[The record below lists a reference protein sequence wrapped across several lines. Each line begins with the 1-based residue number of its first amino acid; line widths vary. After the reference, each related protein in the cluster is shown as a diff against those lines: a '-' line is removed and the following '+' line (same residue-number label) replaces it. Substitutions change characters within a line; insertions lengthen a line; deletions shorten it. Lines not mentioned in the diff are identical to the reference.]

1 LDVFSVLFFLI
12 LLATVAV
19 TYLSNLKGKFNKLN
33 KTHFLFAGLATGLPF
48 VDMAQTFL
56 ALEHG
61 AEGNPLLLYFLTGF
75 PEQLGPALFVSVHVA
90 FCALGFY
97 TGLKG
102 KNESA
107 VDSRTLTAFLG
118 ILWTIVVLWNTVFMT
133 LYGAF

>member
-19 TYLSNLKGKFNKLN
+19 TYLSHLKGKFNKFS

-48 VDMAQTFL
+48 VDMAQTFI
-56 ALEHG
+56 ALKRE
-61 AEGNPLLLYFLTGF
+61 AEGNPLLLYLLTGF
-75 PEQLGPALFVSVHVA
+75 PRELGLTFFVSVHVA

-107 VDSRTLTAFLG
+107 VDSRTLAAFLG
-118 ILWTIVVLWNTVFMT
+118 ILWTIVILWNTVFMT
-133 LYGAF
+133 L